1 MISSIVRETL
11 LGWHISFFVKKK
23 GMASS
28 FVHFLDDLEGREWK
42 IIWKQGALQSIL
54 KDIFLCNLLLWAKL
68 YIDKGPL
75 YLIWLYSLVGFSQ
88 MEEVVSCSPSFFFF
102 AMLVSNSCTHH
113 HSQPAPPSL
122 LSHVCSPL
130 YPSLQLYLTSIAFT
144 FISLILSKLLPWS
157 QHTLPLWFHATTVS

>member
-1 MISSIVRETL
+1 
-11 LGWHISFFVKKK
+11 
-23 GMASS
+23 MASS
-28 FVHFLDDLEGREWK
+28 FVHFLDDLKGREWK

-102 AMLVSNSCTHH
+102 AMLVSNSCTHLH
-113 HSQPAPPSL
+113 HSLAMFVHHYTPHCNYTSPALLL
-122 LSHVCSPL
+122 LSSASYYQSY
-130 YPSLQLYLTSIAFT
+130 YPEVNA
-144 FISLILSKLLPWS
+144 
-157 QHTLPLWFHATTVS
+157 HFHCDFMQPQ

>member
-28 FVHFLDDLEGREWK
+28 FVHFLDDLKGREWK
-42 IIWKQGALQSIL
+42 IICKQGALQSIL
-54 KDIFLCNLLLWAKL
+54 KDVFLCNLLLWAKL

-88 MEEVVSCSPSFFFF
+88 MEEVVSCSPSFFFLLCL
-102 AMLVSNSCTHH
+102 LVTVVHTTIHNQHLH
-113 HSQPAPPSL
+113 HSLAMFVHHYTPHCNYTSPALLL
-122 LSHVCSPL
+122 LSSASYYQSY
-130 YPSLQLYLTSIAFT
+130 YPEVNA
-144 FISLILSKLLPWS
+144 
-157 QHTLPLWFHATTVS
+157 HFHCDFMQPQ